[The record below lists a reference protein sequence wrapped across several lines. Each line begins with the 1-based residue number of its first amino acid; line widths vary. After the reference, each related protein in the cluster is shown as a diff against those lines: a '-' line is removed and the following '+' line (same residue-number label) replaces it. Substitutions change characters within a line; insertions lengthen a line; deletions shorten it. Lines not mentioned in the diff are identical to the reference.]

1 MKRKKKVQVA
11 ADMKSIVRNCNF
23 LSPPERHV
31 EAPEHLLTYCT
42 FYLRISEQRQE
53 LESEALERGIY
64 SASSSDEEAD
74 FLPHCR
80 QGYEESSASESD
92 LPEIPGGE
100 VSYGNACDFD

>member
-1 MKRKKKVQVA
+1 MHILILL
-11 ADMKSIVRNCNF
+11 SFTHLCNYLCLAYSLTHSLT
-23 LSPPERHV
+23 LSLTTY
-31 EAPEHLLTYCT
+31 LLTVVLAYS
-42 FYLRISEQRQE
+42 RISEQRQD
-53 LESEALERGIY
+53 LETEQLERGIY

>member
-1 MKRKKKVQVA
+1 MLR
-11 ADMKSIVRNCNF
+11 
-23 LSPPERHV
+23 PPSLY
-31 EAPEHLLTYCT
+31 LLTVL

-53 LESEALERGIY
+53 LESEALERRIY

-74 FLPHCR
+74 FLPHCG

-100 VSYGNACDFD
+100 VSYGNACDFA